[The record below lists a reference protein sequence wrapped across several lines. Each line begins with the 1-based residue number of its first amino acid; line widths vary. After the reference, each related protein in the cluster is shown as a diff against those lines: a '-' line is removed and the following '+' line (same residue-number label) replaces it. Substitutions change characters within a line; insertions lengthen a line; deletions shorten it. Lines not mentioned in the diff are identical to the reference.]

1 MSLTTFT
8 ATSAVRALFNKTA
21 VGIPKGHFVASTIID
36 HVDKDK
42 ASLVGTAVDYMI
54 RILLARYAKA
64 KGIETHSDGYVAW
77 LAIAKAKDSGN
88 ETLAAELSEFSGK
101 CEGIFDSII
110 DRTYAG
116 RHGFVDACYRM
127 AKLDVAGRV
136 GPQYLSGIHGHL
148 VPGHQDYDVFKEI
161 LQFIDVIN
169 VEKAF
174 APKQMILLNPSFQH
188 SPAVDGAD
196 ADVFIDDTL
205 FEIKTTSQNTLHRHY
220 FEQLAGYAALAE
232 IGGFSCLIGNQRQTI
247 TSVPIRNFGLFFPRQ
262 NLKLVYPIAE
272 LFGMFGWDG
281 YVSGFRRL
289 LKLGMSHAA

>member
-8 ATSAVRALFNKTA
+8 ATPAVRALFNKTA
-21 VGIPKGHFVASTIID
+21 VGIPKGHFIAPTIVD
-36 HVDKDK
+36 HVDKNK

-54 RILLARYAKA
+54 RILIARYTQE
-64 KGIETHSDGYVAW
+64 KGIQTHSDGYVAW
-77 LAIAKAKDSGN
+77 LAIAKAKDIGN
-88 ETLAAELSEFSGK
+88 KKLAAELSEISGK
-101 CEGIFDSII
+101 CEGIFDGIV

-116 RHGFVDACYRM
+116 SHGFADACYRM

-148 VPGHQDYDVFKEI
+148 LPGHQDYDVFKEI

-169 VEKAF
+169 VEKTF

-188 SPAVDGAD
+188 SRAVDGAD

-232 IGGFSCLIGNQRQTI
+232 IGGFSFLIGNQRQTI
-247 TSVPIRNFGLFFPRQ
+247 TGIPIRNFGLFFPRQ
-262 NLKLVYPIAE
+262 NLKLVSPSAE
-272 LFGMFGWDG
+272 LFGMFGWEE
-281 YVSGFRRL
+281 YVSGFRSL
-289 LKLGMSHAA
+289 LKLEMSYAA